1 MSAWGQLETLRD
13 LTGMSPPGGRA
24 DVIGVKADIASLAGR
39 PGLRRRRNRLASG
52 YIWPYSAIS
61 ALRLPRALPTP
72 GSRSWGAYTGP
83 RSRNTGMRTGT
94 ATITPRI
101 GTPRS
106 EMSPLRA
113 LLTPR
118 RRRRHGWGNLN
129 QSRISSQ
136 DTACASPSASLSRVS
151 PSSTTPASAAGKSS
165 LARPIAR
172 STTRAA
178 TRQPRR

>member
-1 MSAWGQLETLRD
+1 
-13 LTGMSPPGGRA
+13 MSPPGGRA

-101 GTPRS
+101 ADEPMGHF
-106 EMSPLRA
+106 EIA
-113 LLTPR
+113 NCIVPR
-118 RRRRHGWGNLN
+118 RLTASIDKFLGKRRTGNIRLN
-129 QSRISSQ
+129 IKDGKILGAHVEEIFTFKGSRPNPGRDQ
-136 DTACASPSASLSRVS
+136 GVQPNRV
-151 PSSTTPASAAGKSS
+151 
-165 LARPIAR
+165 ARR
-172 STTRAA
+172 GVW
-178 TRQPRR
+178 